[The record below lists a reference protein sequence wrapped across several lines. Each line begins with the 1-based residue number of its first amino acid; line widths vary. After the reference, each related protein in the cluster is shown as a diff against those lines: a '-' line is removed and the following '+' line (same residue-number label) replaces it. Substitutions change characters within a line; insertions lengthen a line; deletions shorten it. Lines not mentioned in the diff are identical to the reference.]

1 MNRTAGVCLSALGL
15 VALIFLCPTCRRSP
29 IEQHL
34 KEQSEAALT
43 RAGLTDWTVGFEGR
57 DARLFG
63 PSAEAEQARTLVAQ
77 VPGVWD
83 VQLVNDSVAP
93 PPAPLS
99 GSTPS
104 PEAAA
109 TPEPTATAT
118 PEVKETPEPS
128 ASPQA
133 LPAGEPTGL
142 VQVLSYGGVVYV
154 RGVYPDEAS
163 RQSAVQAA
171 KTVFGT
177 GAVRDETALSG
188 SGGTLGWPAET
199 LKSLS
204 ALKSVRDL
212 ELSAG
217 GDALILSGI
226 VASAGEKQKLAG
238 IAKASLPENIT
249 LENRLTLAGEKLPVP
264 TPSAST
270 ALPTADRQKAQQLLD
285 GIVGGGQVL
294 FATASSR
301 IQPEAYP
308 YLNQIGEALKSQ
320 TTATIVV
327 GGHTDNQGEEPDNR
341 RLSQKRADSVRA
353 YLVARGMPVQHLYA
367 QGYGS
372 SQPITTNTTEE
383 GRRRNRRIGFIV
395 R

>member
-63 PSAEAEQARTLVAQ
+63 PSAEAEQARALVAQ

-83 VQLVNDSVAP
+83 VQLVSGSVAP
-93 PPAPLS
+93 PPV
-99 GSTPS
+99 
-104 PEAAA
+104 PE
-109 TPEPTATAT
+109 ATAT
-118 PEVKETPEPS
+118 PEAQATPESKTTPEVQATPEPS
-128 ASPQA
+128 PSLQA
-133 LPAGEPTGL
+133 ISAGEPTGL

-171 KTVFGT
+171 KTVFVT

-188 SGGTLGWPAET
+188 SGGALGWPAET

-217 GDALILSGI
+217 GDALTLSGI

-238 IAKASLPENIT
+238 IVKASLPENII
-249 LENRLTLAGEKLPVP
+249 LENRLTLTGEKLPLP

-270 ALPTADRQKAQQLLD
+270 ALPTADRQKAQRLLD
-285 GIVGGGQVL
+285 GIVGRGQVL

-372 SQPITTNTTEE
+372 SQPIATNTTEE
-383 GRRRNRRIGFIV
+383 GRRRNRRIGFVV